1 MLAQNSAHNSQTVT
15 KNVLSLTKTQLASLD
30 RAIDNCHVWRTH
42 SQIDFRK
49 REWGKKTNPHQ
60 WSSSYENYLKSIFDF
75 VSCCEVILRTKPYW
89 SSLSPSH
96 RPPRAFFPPP
106 PLPSFP
112 TKQRGLCGGESEVG
126 VFFRRRF
133 NRYLARVASFSLDY
147 RQSFITLLI
156 VAVSDKTELIFYL
169 PLTLCCTEK
178 RSSLNHVFLAREKW
192 RQTLWWSLD
201 PPHSR
206 KPCTQRGKI
215 TYMST
220 G

>member
-15 KNVLSLTKTQLASLD
+15 KNVLSLTKTQLVSLD

-42 SQIDFRK
+42 TQIDFRK
-49 REWGKKTNPHQ
+49 REWGKKTNPPSMILFL
-60 WSSSYENYLKSIFDF
+60 WKLFEIYFWLCVMLRGYFEDETLLVLSFPFPSSPA
-75 VSCCEVILRTKPYW
+75 R
-89 SSLSPSH
+89 
-96 RPPRAFFPPP
+96 FFFP

-112 TKQRGLCGGESEVG
+112 TKQRGLCGEESEVG
-126 VFFRRRF
+126 LFFRRRF

-206 KPCTQRGKI
+206 KPCTKRGKI

>member
-1 MLAQNSAHNSQTVT
+1 MKIIWNLF
-15 KNVLSLTKTQLASLD
+15 LTL
-30 RAIDNCHVWRTH
+30 CHAARLVWGRNL
-42 SQIDFRK
+42 IGPLF
-49 REWGKKTNPHQ
+49 P
-60 WSSSYENYLKSIFDF
+60 LPI
-75 VSCCEVILRTKPYW
+75 V
-89 SSLSPSH
+89 
-96 RPPRAFFPPP
+96 PRALSFFPP

-126 VFFRRRF
+126 LFFRRRF

-156 VAVSDKTELIFYL
+156 VAVKDKTELIFYL

-206 KPCTQRGKI
+206 KPCMQRGKI
-215 TYMST
+215 T
-220 G
+220 